1 MNAEY
6 VADVKFFVYMNGV
19 GRWRESAQK
28 CPVTEKIQ
36 TERTKII
43 SRILIMIN
51 QPVFLR
57 ILIPKRDDCLLSEIT
72 LCSVRIAREFKEV
85 IYYVLD
91 DNVYYIDDD
100 WGIMVSAFVVWVRIK
115 EDCSPSIMISVPA
128 PSWRASSSFSTAMSR
143 GELERGFAM
152 EKMERNPKRNVK
164 VSVTRKCMFV
174 LETESRFVRL
184 NVGVFVWCWC
194 VLLFKL
200 ALFIISIESET

>member
-6 VADVKFFVYMNGV
+6 IANVKFFVYMNGI
-19 GRWRESAQK
+19 GCWREESAQK
-28 CPVTEKIQ
+28 CQVTEKIQ

-100 WGIMVSAFVVWVRIK
+100 
-115 EDCSPSIMISVPA
+115 
-128 PSWRASSSFSTAMSR
+128 
-143 GELERGFAM
+143 
-152 EKMERNPKRNVK
+152 
-164 VSVTRKCMFV
+164 
-174 LETESRFVRL
+174 
-184 NVGVFVWCWC
+184 
-194 VLLFKL
+194 
-200 ALFIISIESET
+200 

>member
-6 VADVKFFVYMNGV
+6 IADVKFFVYMNGV

-72 LCSVRIAREFKEV
+72 LCSVRIARKFKEV

-100 WGIMVSAFVVWVRIK
+100 
-115 EDCSPSIMISVPA
+115 
-128 PSWRASSSFSTAMSR
+128 
-143 GELERGFAM
+143 
-152 EKMERNPKRNVK
+152 
-164 VSVTRKCMFV
+164 
-174 LETESRFVRL
+174 
-184 NVGVFVWCWC
+184 
-194 VLLFKL
+194 
-200 ALFIISIESET
+200 